1 MITLNDKKILISG
14 VGKGIGKSMLF
25 HCLKQG
31 AFVVGFTKS
40 QKDITDIKKKNF
52 TNLILFK
59 GDVSDQKFINYLFKY
74 LKKRNIKLNGLINNA
89 GIRQRKSFLKINEK
103 DLFEILKINFFSVFQ
118 ISQKFINQTNK
129 KISSSIVNVGSIV
142 GPIGFSEL
150 TGYASTKSALNG
162 LTKSLST
169 ELKSKNYK
177 VRVNCINPGF
187 TKSSYFENFKK
198 KRKLYSWTLKN
209 IPVKRWGE
217 PEEISELASFLLS
230 DNSSNISGQCI
241 NIDGGWTK

>member
-1 MITLNDKKILISG
+1 MIILNNKKILISG
-14 VGKGIGKSMLF
+14 VGKGIGKAMLF

-40 QKDITDIKKKNF
+40 QKDINDIKKKNL
-52 TNLILFK
+52 TNLILLK

-74 LKKRNIKLNGLINNA
+74 LRKRNIKLNGLINNA
-89 GIRQRKSFLKINEK
+89 GIRQRKSFLKISEK
-103 DLFEILKINFFSVFQ
+103 DLYEILKINFFSVFR
-118 ISQKFINQTNK
+118 ISQKFINQIDK
-129 KISSSIVNVGSIV
+129 KINSSIVNIGSIV
-142 GPIGFSEL
+142 GPNGFSEL

-187 TKSSYFENFKK
+187 TKSSYFKNFKK

-230 DNSSNISGQCI
+230 DNSYNISGQCI